1 MTRKPVAV
9 SNWKM
14 AMTIAESLAWV
25 RGFQAS
31 AGDLLDVVDVVVCPP
46 FTALWTTS
54 QALRGSRIQL
64 AGQNMAPT
72 ADPAR
77 MGEISAKLLIDV
89 GCRRVVLGHWEV
101 RRHLGDDD
109 DMVNRKVRLALEAGL
124 APMLLVGEGRDEK
137 APLPDVL
144 QRGLERVLDGC
155 RAEQVETMILTYEPE
170 GAIGVAAPASPEQAA
185 AGCGFIRE
193 WIRERWGN
201 TVADHVRLMYGG
213 SVAPEYAADLLSS
226 PDVDGLGATRRGRNP
241 EAFAEIV
248 RQVARMG
255 LGQRE

>member
-14 AMTIAESLAWV
+14 AMTIAESVAWV
-25 RGFQAS
+25 RGFQTTV
-31 AGDLLDVVDVVVCPP
+31 GDLLDVVDVVICPP
-46 FTALWTTS
+46 FTALWATA

-72 ADPAR
+72 VDPAR
-77 MGEISAKLLIDV
+77 MGEVSAELLVDV
-89 GCRRVVLGHWEV
+89 GCQRVVLGHWEV

-109 DMVNRKVRLALEAGL
+109 EAVNRKVRLALDAGL
-124 APMLLVGEGRDEK
+124 APILLVGEARDEK

-144 QRGLERVLDGC
+144 QRRLERVLAGC

-170 GAIGVAAPASPEQAA
+170 GAIGVAAPASPERAA

-193 WIRERWGN
+193 WVRERWGN
-201 TVADHVRLMYGG
+201 TAADQVRLMYGG
-213 SVAPEYAADLLSS
+213 SVAPEYAAELLSS
-226 PDVDGLGATRRGRNP
+226 PDIDGLGATRRGRNP
-241 EAFAEIV
+241 ETFAEIV
-248 RQVARMG
+248 RQVARQQP
-255 LGQRE
+255 GQRD